1 MTATTTILLSRYD
14 YDRGDAFTRQVADLL
29 TANGVRV
36 GLWFP
41 AMGFPGPDNV
51 RTAQAAIGLWWAAD
65 DSMDF
70 PLVVAGEPA
79 FRELW
84 PEVLGDMVVDLRA
97 RGADAAAMAI
107 AALIA

>member
-1 MTATTTILLSRYD
+1 MTTTPTILLSRYD

-29 TANGVRV
+29 TTNGVRV

-41 AMGFPGPDNV
+41 AMGFAGPDNI
-51 RTAQAAIGLWWAAD
+51 RTAQAPIGLWWAAD

-79 FRELW
+79 FRVLW
-84 PEVLGDMVVDLRA
+84 PEVLSDMVAALNE
-97 RGADAAAMAI
+97 RGADAAAAAI